1 MLATEGYL
9 PVGNRRPTASRIGIA
24 LVSIPLKRTK
34 LLWKL
39 FELTLARYLCVLD
52 DIRNLTQT
60 YFES

>member
-34 LLWKL
+34 LL
-39 FELTLARYLCVLD
+39 
-52 DIRNLTQT
+52 
-60 YFES
+60 